1 MDLLRNVKRWIIT
14 SGVPPSV
21 RLDFFNA
28 LLALGK
34 WRRNHPA
41 PIHLESREK
50 LYDHIAGQ
58 MNGEPF
64 DFIEAGVFHGDS
76 IRYWANLS
84 SCPESRFFGFDTFTG
99 LPEAWHAGLKTFGIG
114 HFDAGGALPLI

>member
-1 MDLLRNVKRWIIT
+1 MDLLRRVKRVILK
-14 SGVPPSV
+14 SGLPPSKRV
-21 RLDFFNA
+21 DFCNA
-28 LLALGK
+28 LLSLGQWLK
-34 WRRNHPA
+34 SHPA

-84 SCPESRFFGFDTFTG
+84 SCPGSRFFGFDTFTG